1 MKTSKL
7 FSTIVALLFNGNY
20 GYGGKYWFCKNCKIK
35 SMFKIYIALISTLF
49 FISCSEK
56 HSSNKEIFERYFDKN
71 VEMSTKILL
80 QNNDMDSLEAVEY
93 SKCMLY
99 KLYEIDSTFVQLPT
113 DSMHEFI
120 RKNMPLIR
128 KECGPLPSDNY

>member
-1 MKTSKL
+1 
-7 FSTIVALLFNGNY
+7 
-20 GYGGKYWFCKNCKIK
+20 
-35 SMFKIYIALISTLF
+35 MFKIYIALISTLF

-113 DSMHEFI
+113 DSMHKFI
-120 RKNMPLIR
+120 RKNIPLVR